1 VDEFC
6 IPGENSKVS
15 LGVASVGT
23 KPSARIGFGV
33 GEIPL
38 LEREQRREMTYLKES
53 RVNNTPQWPCRLSCH
68 ESLAGE
74 KNQEEWLE
82 LSCVT
87 PPFGRRRDA
96 MRKLE
101 L

>member
-1 VDEFC
+1 
-6 IPGENSKVS
+6 
-15 LGVASVGT
+15 
-23 KPSARIGFGV
+23 
-33 GEIPL
+33 
-38 LEREQRREMTYLKES
+38 MTYLKES
-53 RVNNTPQWPCRLSCH
+53 RVNNTPQWPCRLSCL